1 MTRDGSEL
9 NTIDD
14 FGQQWTRFPRMT
26 GYLTTQECL
35 ADHFGE
41 LLSIE
46 EFRGKY
52 VADIGGAIGRIASML
67 LEAGARRVAVIE
79 PSDAFFV
86 LERALVAERGRVE
99 LIHDVGEAV
108 GRLKD
113 LDFVLAFGVLQ
124 FIIDPNPIVRAA
136 YTALRP
142 GGKIAI
148 WLYSHEGNETYLRV
162 FGTLRRITVRLPDPV
177 LAGLASFLAF
187 TSVPYIALCRLVPL
201 PLRGYM
207 LNHFA
212 KLDHRMRQ
220 LTVFDQLNP
229 RYAKYHR
236 QAEARALVAD
246 AGFGD
251 VRLYHRHGY
260 SWTVMGTKPG
270 G

>member
-1 MTRDGSEL
+1 MTRGGTEL

-14 FGQQWTRFPRMT
+14 FGRQWTRFPQMT

-41 LLSIE
+41 LMSIE

-52 VADIGGAIGRIASML
+52 VADIGAAIGRIASMV
-67 LEAGARRVAVIE
+67 LEAGAARVALIE
-79 PSDAFFV
+79 PSDAYLV
-86 LERALVAERGRVE
+86 LERTFANDRRVE
-99 LIHDVGEAV
+99 LIRDVGDAV
-108 GRLKD
+108 SRLKD

-124 FIIDPNPIVRAA
+124 FISDPNPIVRAA
-136 YTALRP
+136 YSALRP

-148 WLYSHEGNETYLRV
+148 WLYSHEGNEAYLRI

-177 LAGLASFLAF
+177 LAGLGSFLALV
-187 TSVPYIALCRLVPL
+187 SVPYIALCRLFPL
-201 PLRGYM
+201 PLRDYM

-212 KLDHRMRQ
+212 KLDHKMRE

-236 QAEARALVAD
+236 REEARALVAD
-246 AGFGD
+246 AGFHD
-251 VRLYHRHGY
+251 VRLFHRHGY
-260 SWTVMGTKPG
+260 SWTVIGTKPG

>member
-14 FGQQWTRFPRMT
+14 FGRQWTRFPQMT

-35 ADHFGE
+35 ADHFGD

-52 VADIGGAIGRIASML
+52 VADIGAAIGRIASML
-67 LEAGARRVAVIE
+67 LEAGAARVAVIE

-86 LERALVAERGRVE
+86 LKRVFATDRRVE

-124 FIIDPNPIVRAA
+124 FIIDPNPTVRAA
-136 YTALRP
+136 YSALRP
-142 GGKIAI
+142 GGRIAI
-148 WLYSHEGNETYLRV
+148 WLYSHEGNETYLRI
-162 FGTLRRITVRLPDPV
+162 FGTLRWITVRLPDPV
-177 LAGLASFLAF
+177 LAGLGSFLALA
-187 TSVPYIALCRLVPL
+187 SVPYIALCRLFPL

-212 KLDHRMRQ
+212 KLDLEMRK

-236 QAEARALVAD
+236 QAEARTLVAD
-246 AGFGD
+246 AGFED

-260 SWTVMGTKPG
+260 SWTVIGTKPSG
-270 G
+270 